1 MIEQLESATKKVKL
15 GDNFTFSFVKVSSNE
30 FNMISE
36 IRQLIYDF
44 EKGIII
50 DVSWQPI
57 EEIYKELIFRA
68 KNNDMKRGQVF
79 EERTLASFAGEVLPS
94 NLKRE
99 MYGGSIRKGLFIF
112 DTFEEIKQ
120 FYEELQFKAQILKL

>member
-1 MIEQLESATKKVKL
+1 MIEQLESATIKVKL
-15 GDNFTFSFVKVSSNE
+15 GDNFTFSFVKVSCNE
-30 FNMISE
+30 HNMICE

-57 EEIYKELIFRA
+57 QEIYKELIFRA

-79 EERTLASFAGEVLPS
+79 EERTIASFAAEVLPS

-99 MYGGSIRKGLFIF
+99 MYEGSIRKGLFIF
-112 DTFEEIKQ
+112 NTFEEIKQ
-120 FYEELQFKAQILKL
+120 FYEEIQFKAQILKL

>member
-1 MIEQLESATKKVKL
+1 MIEQLKKATKKVKL
-15 GDNFTFSFVKVSSNE
+15 GDNFTFSFIKVSTNE

-57 EEIYKELIFRA
+57 EEIYKELIFRG
-68 KNNDMKRGQVF
+68 KSPDMKRGQVF
-79 EERTLASFAGEVLPS
+79 EERTLASFAGDVLPS

-99 MYGGSIRKGLFIF
+99 MYEGSIRKGLFIF
-112 DTFEEIKQ
+112 NTFEQIKN